1 MNYFDLHCDTPYEC
15 YFKSQGFYKNR
26 LAVSGKYGR
35 CFKRWKQ
42 TFAVWI
48 RDDAENPFE
57 LYRNIISYFKTK
69 LSEKPEN
76 LTPLFAVEGGA
87 VIEED
92 SDRVY
97 ELKKDGVK
105 FLTLT
110 WNGENRIA
118 GGSKTD
124 AGLTGF
130 GKEVIEKLNRA
141 GLACDLSHLNDKS
154 FYAVIERAEH
164 PLATHSNCRAVCDS
178 RRNLTDEQLKLIA
191 GRGGVIG
198 LCFYPLFLG
207 GDVFERLY
215 ENICHMLDLGLEN
228 NIAIGSDFD
237 GADMDSRLDGVSK
250 VPALYRALSE
260 KGLAKPLLEK
270 IFYQNAENF
279 LETFDKSPLL

>member
-26 LAVSGKYGR
+26 LSVSARGGAS
-35 CFKRWKQ
+35 FKRWKQ
-42 TFAVWI
+42 VFAVWI
-48 RDDAENPFE
+48 KDDAENPFE
-57 LYRNIISYFKTK
+57 LYRNILSDFKAK
-69 LSEKPEN
+69 LAGNLKN

-87 VIEED
+87 VIEGD

-141 GLACDLSHLNDKS
+141 GIACDLSHLNDKS

-164 PLATHSNCRAVCDS
+164 PLATHSNCRAVCDVP
-178 RRNLTDEQLKLIA
+178 RNLTDSQLKLIA
-191 GRGGVIG
+191 ERGGVIG
-198 LCFYPLFLG
+198 ICFYPLFLG
-207 GDVFERLY
+207 GDVFDRIY

-237 GADMDSRLDGVSK
+237 GADMDSRLDGICK
-250 VPALYRALSE
+250 VPALCRALKE
-260 KGLAKPLLEK
+260 KGLSKQLLEK

-279 LETFDKSPLL
+279 LETFDKSTVL